1 MGRESKIRKMR
12 REGLIAPVK
21 EKKRNNKWIKILVYV
36 VLILVVAFTV
46 VRVWGYIDRDVAAR
60 VGSETI
66 KKSEVQNQLEYYI
79 NMYKQYGLDLTSP
92 KYSGELAN
100 LEKNVQSS
108 LINQSLLVQYAKAH
122 HLKVDTDKFNKDIND
137 QINQIIEKGKKDQG
151 EATFNDYVDAQYG
164 SMDAYKNFLKK
175 KLAPYIERPLL
186 AQAALDEQDKAIKIT
201 DNDIKKYWNSL
212 YQVDAEHFLL
222 EVDKNAT
229 EKDVEA
235 AKVQAEDI
243 YKEMMDEKKKEGSK
257 FNFADFAKK
266 KAAELN
272 KKTAKSG
279 KEVARY
285 ENLGYFAK
293 GKMVK
298 PFEDACFD
306 PKVKVGDIIGP
317 IKTDFGFHIIHILGK
332 KPMSEKYDEP
342 PKVDVR
348 LILFKY
354 KQGDKKSEDA
364 AKMSANSIAIQTNRG
379 MDFIEAVKKFSQD
392 DATKKKDGETG
403 FFTEKDRPT
412 LFSAAEKLK
421 KGEIA
426 GPIKTSNG
434 YAVIKLIDKKA
445 AVKASLDN
453 KDIYKKVKDD
463 LMNEK
468 KQEVEK
474 AFIEKLK
481 KQYKVRTSDPWRSL
495 TAFFDKHFGKQ
506 WNGFVA
512 WWNKAISGKSSTSTS
527 SQVPGTISPSQSEPS
542 PSQVP
547 GTISPPSQPEP
558 SPSQG
563 GGK

>member
-21 EKKRNNKWIKILVYV
+21 EKKRNSKWIKILVYV
-36 VLILVVAFTV
+36 ILIFIVAFTV
-46 VRVWGYIDRDVAAR
+46 VRVWGYVDRDVAAR

-79 NMYKQYGLDLTSP
+79 SMYKQYGLDLTSP
-92 KYSGELAN
+92 KYSRELAN
-100 LEKNVQSS
+100 LKENLLNS

-122 HLKVDTDKFNKDIND
+122 HLKVDTDKFNKNIND
-137 QINQIIEKGKKDQG
+137 QINQIIEKGKKEQG
-151 EATFNDYVDAQYG
+151 EAIFNDYVDAQYG
-164 SMDAYKNFLKK
+164 SMEAYKNFLRK
-175 KLAPYIERPLL
+175 KLAPYVERPLL
-186 AQAALDEQDKAIKIT
+186 AQAALDEQYKTIKIT
-201 DNDIKKYWNSL
+201 DDDIKKYWNSL

-222 EVDKNAT
+222 EVDENAPK
-229 EKDVEA
+229 KDVEA
-235 AKVQAEDI
+235 AKAQAEDI

-272 KKTAKSG
+272 KKAAKSG

-285 ENLGYFAK
+285 ENLGYFTR

-317 IKTDFGFHIIHILGK
+317 IKTKFGFHIIHILGK
-332 KPMSEKYDEP
+332 KPVSEKYDEP

-348 LILFKY
+348 LVLFKY

-364 AKMSANSIAIQTNRG
+364 AKMSANSIAIQTKRG
-379 MDFIEAVKKFSQD
+379 MDFVEAVKKFSQD
-392 DATKKKDGETG
+392 EETKKKDGETG
-403 FFTEKDRPT
+403 FFTEKDRPA
-412 LFSAAEKLK
+412 LFNAAEKLK

-445 AVKASLDN
+445 AVKASLDD
-453 KDIYKKVKDD
+453 KEIYKKVKDD

-495 TAFFDKHFGKQ
+495 TAFFDKHFGEQ
-506 WNGFVA
+506 WNSFIA
-512 WWNKAISGKSSTSTS
+512 WWNKAISGKSSTT
-527 SQVPGTISPSQSEPS
+527 TPS
-542 PSQVP
+542 SQVP

-563 GGK
+563 GSK

>member
-12 REGLIAPVK
+12 KEGIIAPVK
-21 EKKRNNKWIKILVYV
+21 EEKKNNRWIKILVYV
-36 VLILVVAFTV
+36 ILILVTAFAV
-46 VRVWGYIDRDVAAR
+46 VRVWGYVDRDVAAR

-66 KKSEVQNQLEYYI
+66 KKEEVQNQLEYYI

-92 KYSGELAN
+92 KYSGYLTN
-100 LEKNVQSS
+100 LKKNVQES

-122 HLKVDTDKFNKDIND
+122 HLKVDPDKLNKELND

-151 EATFNDYVDAQYG
+151 ESTFNDYVEAQYG

-175 KLAPYIERPLL
+175 KLTPYIERPLL
-186 AQAALDEQDKAIKIT
+186 AQAALNEQYKTIKIT
-201 DNDIKKYWNSL
+201 DDDIKKYWNST
-212 YQVDAEHFLL
+212 YEVDAEHFLL
-222 EVDKNAT
+222 EVDKNAPQ
-229 EKDVEA
+229 KDVEK
-235 AKVQAEDI
+235 AKAEAENI
-243 YKEMMDEKKKEGSK
+243 YKEIMDEKKKEGSK
-257 FNFADFAKK
+257 FSFADFAKK

-293 GKMVK
+293 GTMVK

-332 KPMSEKYDEP
+332 KPMSAKYDEP

-364 AKMSANSIAIQTNRG
+364 AKMSANSIAIQTKRN
-379 MDFIEAVKKFSQD
+379 MNFIEAVKKFSQD
-392 DATKKKDGETG
+392 EATKKKDGETG
-403 FFTEKDRPT
+403 FFTEKDHPA
-412 LFSAAEKLK
+412 LFNAAEKLK

-426 GPIKTSNG
+426 GPIKTSEG
-434 YAVIKLIDKKA
+434 YAVIQLIGKKPG
-445 AVKASLDN
+445 VKASLDN
-453 KDIYKKVKDD
+453 KDIYKKVEDD

-481 KQYKVRTSDPWRSL
+481 KQYKVRTTDPWRSL

-506 WNGFVA
+506 WNSFVT
-512 WWNKAISGKSSTSTS
+512 WWNGAISGKSTTE
-527 SQVPGTISPSQSEPS
+527 PTATTPSQLPS
-542 PSQVP
+542 
-547 GTISPPSQPEP
+547 TISPPSQPGP